1 MAKTTKK
8 CHGTRRLYR
17 EAKPTQGNQG
27 EEITPH
33 YITEAVIDGKLNHLS
48 RHLFHVKVSP
58 TYQ

>member
-1 MAKTTKK
+1 MSKTPKK

-33 YITEAVIDGKLNHLS
+33 YITEAVIDGKLNHY
-48 RHLFHVKVSP
+48 HGTFFM
-58 TYQ
+58 